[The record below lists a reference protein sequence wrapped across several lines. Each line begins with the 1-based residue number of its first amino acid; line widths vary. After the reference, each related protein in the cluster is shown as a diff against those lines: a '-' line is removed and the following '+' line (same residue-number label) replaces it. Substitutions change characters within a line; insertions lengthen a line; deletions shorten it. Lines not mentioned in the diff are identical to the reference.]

1 MQPAD
6 LAEHGVISTASLRS
20 IGIGPSAIR
29 HRVREHEL
37 LPLVRGWYAVRQPG
51 SAGAPWDG
59 VDRFETATRRHAL
72 VATAL
77 VQSFAGRAFAS
88 HASAVV
94 LHGGRLWRSDLSTA
108 HLTRASDDHSRHRRG
123 AVIHPSTGQ
132 PPTLAGGGL
141 ATVPV
146 AWAVVQVGLVPSVD
160 GRPSAMES
168 LVAAD
173 GALAA
178 RSVTHDELD
187 VAVDAHGGHPHIDA
201 VRRLL
206 GAADGRHESVGE
218 TRLAH
223 ALRHLGYTVV
233 PQLEV
238 CVNGHTYFADFALD
252 ADPVLVEFDG
262 LGKYL
267 MAANGMAAAPDAA
280 SRARFA
286 VAAQRRRQ
294 DELEQAGYEFARIAW
309 GDLDDLSVLRGKV
322 ERARARARRRRTA

>member
-6 LAEHGVISTASLRS
+6 LADHGVISTASLRS

-29 HRVREHEL
+29 RRVRQHEL
-37 LPLVRGWYAVRQPG
+37 LPLVRGWYAVRLPG
-51 SAGAPWDG
+51 SARAPWEG
-59 VDRFETATRRHAL
+59 ADRFETAKLRHAL
-72 VATAL
+72 VAAAL
-77 VQSFAGRAFAS
+77 VRSFEGRAVAS

-94 LHGGRLWRSDLSTA
+94 LHGGRLWQSDLSTA
-108 HLTRASDDHSRHRRG
+108 HLARVADDHSRHRRG

-132 PPTLAGGGL
+132 PPNHTPTGL
-141 ATVPV
+141 ATVPM
-146 AWAVVQVGLVPSVD
+146 AWAVVQVGLVPVVD
-160 GRPSAMES
+160 GRPSPMES
-168 LVAAD
+168 LVCAD
-173 GALAA
+173 WALAA
-178 RSVTHDELD
+178 QLVTRGELD
-187 VAVDAHGGHPHIDA
+187 VAIDAHGGHPHVDA

-206 GAADGRHESVGE
+206 GGADGRHESVGE

-238 CVNGHTYFADFALD
+238 RVNGRSYFADFALD
-252 ADPVLVEFDG
+252 AEPVLVEFDG

-267 MAANGMAAAPDAA
+267 MAANGVPTAADPA

-309 GDLDDLSVLRGKV
+309 ADLDDLGVLRAKV
-322 ERARARARRRRTA
+322 ERARDRARRRRTA

>member
-6 LAEHGVISTASLRS
+6 LADHGVISTASLRS

-29 HRVREHEL
+29 HRVRQHEL

-51 SAGAPWDG
+51 SARAPWDG
-59 VDRFETATRRHAL
+59 ADRFETATLRHAL

-77 VQSFAGRAFAS
+77 VRSFDGRVAAS

-108 HLTRASDDHSRHRRG
+108 HVARVVDDHSRHRRG

-132 PPTLAGGGL
+132 PPMLTTSGV

-178 RSVTHDELD
+178 QLVTRSELD
-187 VAVDAHGGHPHIDA
+187 VAIDAHGGHPHIDA

-238 CVNGHTYFADFALD
+238 CVDGRRYFADFALD
-252 ADPVLVEFDG
+252 AEPVLVEFDG

-267 MAANGMAAAPDAA
+267 MAANGVAAAPDPA

-309 GDLDDLSVLRGKV
+309 TDLEDLSVLRAKV
-322 ERARARARRRRTA
+322 ERARDRARRRRTA